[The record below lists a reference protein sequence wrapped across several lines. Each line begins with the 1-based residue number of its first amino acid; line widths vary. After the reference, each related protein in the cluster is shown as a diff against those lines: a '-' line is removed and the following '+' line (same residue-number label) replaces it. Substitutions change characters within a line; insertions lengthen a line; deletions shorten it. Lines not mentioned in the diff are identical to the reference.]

1 MGPALLSL
9 AASSLEPGLIYGLM
23 ALGVYISFRILNF
36 ADLTV
41 DGSLTLG
48 AAIAASA
55 IVTGYDPWLGTAAAL
70 LAGLVAGACTGVL
83 HAYLGISPLLSG
95 ILTMTG
101 LYSVNLR
108 VLGRANISLLRSP
121 RIYYDVSR
129 IGLPEELAVLF
140 LALLTVVF
148 IIYLVNLFLETEVG
162 LSVRATGDNEQ
173 MIRSLGVNTRHT
185 KIIGLSLSNGLV
197 ALSGAYVAQYQGFAD
212 ISMGIGTIVAGL
224 ASVIIGEVILG
235 AGPVWRGL
243 VAAVFG
249 SFVYRL
255 VITLVLWLGFKPTD
269 LKLMTAVLVV
279 IALASPQI
287 RRLLRVAPREAG

>member
-1 MGPALLSL
+1 MLLSM
-9 AASSLEPGLIYGLM
+9 ATSSLEPGLIYGLM

-48 AAIAASA
+48 AAIAASV
-55 IVTGYDPWLGTAAAL
+55 IVAGYNPWLGTIAAL

-83 HAYLGISPLLSG
+83 HAFLGISSLLSG

-121 RIYYDVSR
+121 RIYYDISR
-129 IGLPEELAVLF
+129 TGLPEEMAVLF
-140 LALLTVVF
+140 LSLATLVV
-148 IIYLVNLFLETEVG
+148 IIYLVNLLLETEVG

-173 MIRSLGVNTRHT
+173 MIRSLGVDTRYT

-224 ASVIIGEVILG
+224 ASVIIGEVVLG
-235 AGPVWRGL
+235 AGSVWRGM
-243 VAAVFG
+243 VAAVLG

-279 IALASPQI
+279 LALASPQI
-287 RRLLRVAPREAG
+287 RRLLRLTPREAG

>member
-1 MGPALLSL
+1 MGPTLLSL
-9 AASSLEPGLIYGLM
+9 ATSSLEPGLIYGLM

-48 AAIAASA
+48 AAIAASV
-55 IVTGYDPWLGTAAAL
+55 IVAGYNPWLGAVVAL

-83 HAYLGISPLLSG
+83 HSYLGISPLLSG

-101 LYSVNLR
+101 LYSINLR

-121 RIYYDVSR
+121 RIYQDVSR
-129 IGLPEELAVLF
+129 NGLPEEMAVLLVSLF
-140 LALLTVVF
+140 TVVI
-148 IIYLVNLFLETEVG
+148 IIYLVNLFLETEIG

-173 MIRSLGVNTRHT
+173 MIRSLGVDTRHT

-224 ASVIIGEVILG
+224 ASVITGEVILG

-249 SFVYRL
+249 SFLYRL
-255 VITLVLWLGFKPTD
+255 VMTLVLWLGFKPTD

-287 RRLLRVAPREAG
+287 RRLLRAAPREAG